1 MPTILL
7 IDDERDI
14 TAVLGSFFERDG
26 HQVIRAHSGNE
37 GVEWCKRAH
46 PDLILLDVRLPDISG
61 FDVLAQIRDEQ
72 PVVIMMTGHAD
83 VPLAVRAMQE
93 GAENFLTKPVELA
106 HLAGASARA
115 LEKSRLRRLNRY
127 LSEHRGAAQSSPLLG
142 ASAAMRELTEQ
153 IDLLARSDKTTV
165 LLLGESGTGKGRV
178 AAAIHGGSPRAPQ
191 PFVEVNC
198 AALTAESLD
207 SQLFGEE
214 RTAAAGGSL
223 VERKPG
229 LFDVADRGT
238 LFLDEIGDLAP
249 HLQPKLLRVLEGKS
263 FRRVGGT
270 QEITVDVRLIAATSK
285 DLVNEVTGGQFRED
299 LYYRLSVMPITLPPL
314 RARAREDLVEL
325 IGHLL
330 DELHPHLGDAP
341 AAVSELAL
349 DRLLRYAWPGNIRE
363 LRNVLER
370 AMIMGRGSQLIMPE
384 HLPSEVRAASGAD
397 VDHHVAKSLAEVER
411 LHIERTLR
419 AHSSNRTR
427 AARELGISRATLI
440 KKIKEYGLGP
450 RGD

>member
-1 MPTILL
+1 MATILL
-7 IDDERDI
+7 IDDERDV
-14 TAVLGSFFERDG
+14 TAVLGSFFEREG
-26 HQVIRAHSGNE
+26 HHVIRAHSGRE
-37 GVEWCKRAH
+37 GVDWCKRAH
-46 PDLILLDVRLPDISG
+46 PDLVLLDVRLPDISG
-61 FDVLAQIRDEQ
+61 FDVLARLREEQ

-106 HLAGASARA
+106 HLAGAAARA

-127 LSEHRGAAQSSPLLG
+127 LAEHRGSASGRALLG
-142 ASAAMRELTEQ
+142 ASPAMRELAEQ

-178 AAAIHGGSPRAPQ
+178 ASALHAASPRGPQ

-198 AALTAESLD
+198 AALTADSLD
-207 SQLFGEE
+207 SELFGHE
-214 RTAAAGGSL
+214 RIAAGDL

-229 LFDVADRGT
+229 LFDVADRGS
-238 LFLDEIGDLAP
+238 LFLDEIGDLGS
-249 HLQPKLLRVLEGKS
+249 HLQPKLLGILEGKS

-285 DLVNEVTGGQFRED
+285 DLVNEVTAGQFRED

-314 RARAREDLVEL
+314 RARAREDLVQL

-330 DELHPHLGDAP
+330 DELHPHLVDAP
-341 AAVSELAL
+341 AAVSEPAL

-370 AMIMGRGSQLIMPE
+370 AMIMGRGSQLVMPE
-384 HLPSEVRAASGAD
+384 HLPVEVRDASGVD
-397 VDHHVAKSLAEVER
+397 VEHHVPKSLAEVER

-419 AHSSNRTR
+419 AHAANRTR

-440 KKIKEYGLGP
+440 KKIKEYGFGARP
-450 RGD
+450 E